1 MYVSEGTGLA
11 FRTELARSQLP
22 SGLASRDPRCAMQ
35 GGERARAGHAVLTG
49 YPASEGNAGKSAGY
63 LVRELPTV
71 LSGHGHDSGF
81 KRRLLPELT

>member
-1 MYVSEGTGLA
+1 MCVSEGTGLA
-11 FRTELARSQLP
+11 FRTELAGSQLP
-22 SGLASRDPRCAMQ
+22 SSLASRDPRCAVQ
-35 GGERARAGHAVLTG
+35 CWERGGGRAVLTG
-49 YPASEGNAGKSAGY
+49 YAASEGNAGKSAGY